1 MVGRNTGTA
10 VMMRNL
16 LQDKLLKAG
25 LAKKS
30 QVDQAARE
38 LAKQKQG
45 KAPPP
50 AAAAEAAEVPIDAQA
65 LAAEKA
71 ARDRARAAEQNALKH
86 QQELRA
92 QVKQIVETQ
101 AEPKRGELPYRFT
114 DGATIKSLFVDARQR
129 EMLAVGTL
137 LVVRHGPE
145 DYVLLKREAAEKVRS
160 RDAAAIVVDH
170 GAATAVAAAA
180 TPEPDSDE
188 AFYAR
193 FQVPDDLSW

>member
-1 MVGRNTGTA
+1 
-10 VMMRNL
+10 MRNL

-25 LAKKS
+25 LAKKA
-30 QVDQAARE
+30 QVDQAVRD

-50 AAAAEAAEVPIDAQA
+50 TAGAAGAAPVDAQA

-92 QVKQIVETQ
+92 QVRQIVETH

-114 DGATIKSLFVDARQR
+114 DGSTIKSLFVDSRQR
-129 EMLAVGTL
+129 EMLAAGTL
-137 LVVRHGPE
+137 LIARQGTE
-145 DYVLLKREAAEKVRS
+145 DYALLRREAAEKVRA
-160 RDAAAIVVDH
+160 RDPAAIVVDH
-170 GAATAVAAAA
+170 GAAAPAPSAAASA
-180 TPEPDSDE
+180 PDSDE

-193 FQVPDDLSW
+193 FQVPDDLTW